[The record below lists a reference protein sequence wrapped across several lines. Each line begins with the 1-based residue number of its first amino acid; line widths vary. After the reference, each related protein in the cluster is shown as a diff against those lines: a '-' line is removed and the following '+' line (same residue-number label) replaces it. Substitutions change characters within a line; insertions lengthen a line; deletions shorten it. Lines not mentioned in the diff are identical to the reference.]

1 MPQDTVVYIVNLI
14 IGAIV
19 ASLMSQHW
27 RDESS
32 GVPLRLWIIA
42 AWTLTAADLLFV
54 LRPAFPSGLVRMLP
68 TLMVTVGHVVLLLA
82 TRRTVGRTVHWPLA
96 SLIVLLHAL
105 LLVGFLAAPAI
116 TSWRTVTNSVL
127 WAGLSLAAAG
137 TLWRGPQELRRHMTL
152 PALVLAAQGVFH
164 VVRTALA
171 TRAVVQPGS
180 ELGSLVQLLGDLEV
194 SLFMVALF
202 VSVLVSFLRQS
213 NAQLRLAI
221 DNVRQLSS
229 MLPICSWCDKVR
241 NDDGYWTRI
250 EQYLMAHRV
259 AVTHSICESC
269 AAAHFAAGNA
279 GSAGSA
285 GSAGGG
291 GLAGDAGA

>member
-19 ASLMSQHW
+19 AALMSQHW
-27 RDESS
+27 RHDAE
-32 GVPLRLWIIA
+32 GVPLRLWIVA
-42 AWTLTAADLLFV
+42 AWTLTGADLLFV
-54 LRPAFPSGLVRMLP
+54 IRPAFTSGLVRMLP
-68 TLMVTVGHVVLLLA
+68 TLMVTAGHVVLLLA
-82 TRRTVGRTVHWPLA
+82 AKRTAGRPVKWPLPT
-96 SLIVLLHAL
+96 LFVLAHAL
-105 LLVGFLAAPAI
+105 LLLVFLAAPAV

-137 TLWRGPQELRRHMTL
+137 TLWRGPHDVRRYMML

-171 TRAVVQPGS
+171 TRAVVQPGTG
-180 ELGSLVQLLGDLEV
+180 LGSLVQLLGDLEV

-202 VSVLVSFLRQS
+202 VSVLVSFLQQS
-213 NAQLRLAI
+213 NEQLRLAI
-221 DNVRQLSS
+221 ENVRQLSS

-250 EQYLMAHRV
+250 EQYLLAHRV
-259 AVTHSICESC
+259 AVTHSICDSC
-269 AAAHFAAGNA
+269 AASHFT
-279 GSAGSA
+279 
-285 GSAGGG
+285 
-291 GLAGDAGA
+291 AGDARAASAAPNEGMVRPPV